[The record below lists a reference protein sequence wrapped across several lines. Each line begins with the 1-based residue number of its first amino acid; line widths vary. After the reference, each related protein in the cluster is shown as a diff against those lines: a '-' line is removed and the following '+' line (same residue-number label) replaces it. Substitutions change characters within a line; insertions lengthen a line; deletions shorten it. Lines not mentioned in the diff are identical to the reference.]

1 MENKYCKLCNFE
13 WVPRVDNP
21 KSCPNCKSR
30 KWNNNKLMEESEIDL
45 EVGNNAN
52 SNNIEE

>member
-30 KWNNNKLMEESEIDL
+30 KWNAESEIDL